1 MTEPTPRT
9 DRAVQLTTWEGTSVY
24 ELVRADFARNLEREL
39 AQAEAARVEAEKE
52 RDKHYGRLA
61 GLLWNGAIDNYKAGD
76 LQQWSKDYTAE
87 ISALRLALEEIRDE
101 LQQTTVELSSSP
113 DKG

>member
-1 MTEPTPRT
+1 
-9 DRAVQLTTWEGTSVY
+9 
-24 ELVRADFARNLEREL
+24 
-39 AQAEAARVEAEKE
+39 VEAEKE

-87 ISALRLALEEIRDE
+87 ISALRLALEEA
-101 LQQTTVELSSSP
+101 LNAW
-113 DKG
+113 KGFGEVARMNSDWPGWARISKLRALASGESIQRGKG